1 METVRTKSVIW
12 PCLAGLLAACA
23 TFATDVTFLMC
34 YRPDHPEDPAT
45 KQILSFTA
53 KRPDIRPFQW
63 GGLTLPGAGGR
74 ATFMLALA
82 GGTAPDVYK
91 AWFHILRHDVEAFAL
106 GSITRFSRS

>member
-1 METVRTKSVIW
+1 MTMFLGKRE
-12 PCLAGLLAACA
+12 LALATTLVCMACA
-23 TFATDVTFLMC
+23 ATDVTFLMC

-53 KRPDIRPFQW
+53 QRPEIRPFQW

-91 AWFHILRHDVEAFAL
+91 AWFHILRHDVEDY
-106 GSITRFSRS
+106 